1 MADPIRVLLVDDHPV
16 VREGLRALLRNESDL
31 AVVGEAN
38 SCSSAPPEVLRVHP
52 DVVILD
58 IKLADGD
65 GIEVC
70 RQIKEADACV
80 RVILLSAFWDDALLL
95 RALQAGADGYLLKQA
110 ERLDLQESIRTAAR
124 GESIL
129 DPALVGAMVARLR
142 GSPGQQEPALTA
154 REVKLLQLVAEGFT
168 NREIAERLCL
178 SPYTVK
184 EYLSALMAKLGA
196 KKRAEA
202 VNLAAKRGLF

>member
-1 MADPIRVLLVDDHPV
+1 MADQIRVLLVDDHPV
-16 VREGLRALLRNESDL
+16 VREGLRALLRNEGDL
-31 AVVGEAN
+31 DVVGEAD
-38 SCSSAPPEVLRVHP
+38 SCSSALPEVLRAHP

-70 RQIKEADACV
+70 RQIKEADACI

-95 RALQAGADGYLLKQA
+95 RAVQAGADGYLLKQA
-110 ERLDLQESIRTAAR
+110 ERLDLQQSIRTAAQ

-129 DPALVGAMVARLR
+129 DPALVGAMVARFR
-142 GSPGQQEPALTA
+142 GGAAQQEQPLTE
-154 REVKLLQLVAEGFT
+154 REVRLLQLVAEGLT
-168 NREIAERLCL
+168 NREIGERLYL

-184 EYLSALMAKLGA
+184 EYLSALMTKLGA

-202 VNLAAKRGLF
+202 VNLAARRGLF

>member
-16 VREGLRALLRNESDL
+16 VREGLRALLRNDSDMD
-31 AVVGEAN
+31 VVGEAD
-38 SCSSAPPEVLRVHP
+38 SCAAVLPEMRRAHP
-52 DVVILD
+52 DVIILD

-110 ERLDLQESIRTAAR
+110 ERLDLQQSIRAVAQ

-129 DPALVGAMVARLR
+129 DSALVGAMVTRFR
-142 GSPGQQEPALTA
+142 GGAAQQEQALTE
-154 REVKLLQLVAEGFT
+154 REVRLLRLVAEGLT

-178 SPYTVK
+178 SPHTVK
-184 EYLSALMAKLGA
+184 EYVSTLMTKLGA
-196 KKRAEA
+196 RKRAEA

>member
-16 VREGLRALLRNESDL
+16 VREGLRALLRDESDL
-31 AVVGEAN
+31 DVVGEAD
-38 SCSSAPPEVLRVHP
+38 SCSGVLPEVRRAHP

-70 RQIKEADACV
+70 RRIKEADPCV

-110 ERLDLQESIRTAAR
+110 ERLDLQHSIRTAAR

-129 DPALVGAMVARLR
+129 DPALVGAMVARFR
-142 GSPGQQEPALTA
+142 GGATQQEQALTE
-154 REVKLLQLVAEGFT
+154 REVRLLQLVADGLT

-178 SPYTVK
+178 SPHTVK
-184 EYLSALMAKLGA
+184 EYLSALMTKLGA
-196 KKRAEA
+196 KKRAAA

>member
-1 MADPIRVLLVDDHPV
+1 MAEPIRVLLVDDHPV
-16 VREGLRALLRNESDL
+16 VREGLRALLRDESDL
-31 AVVGEAN
+31 AVVGEAD
-38 SCSSAPPEVLRVHP
+38 SCGAVLPEVRRARP
-52 DVVILD
+52 DVIILD

-65 GIEVC
+65 GIDVC
-70 RQIKEADACV
+70 RQIKEADASIK
-80 RVILLSAFWDDALLL
+80 VILLSAFWDDALLL

-110 ERLDLQESIRTAAR
+110 ERLDLQQSIRTAAQ

-129 DPALVGAMVARLR
+129 DPALVGAMVARFR
-142 GSPGQQEPALTA
+142 GGAAQQEQALTE
-154 REVKLLQLVAEGFT
+154 REVKLLQLVAEGMT

-184 EYLSALMAKLGA
+184 EYLSTLMTKLGA

-202 VNLAAKRGLF
+202 VNLAARRGLL